1 MFVKI
6 VKTKSIKFL
15 SVKIVKTKS
24 IKFFFSDKSI
34 RGVYREY
41 GKKRVKRG

>member
-24 IKFFFSDKSI
+24 IKFLSDKSI